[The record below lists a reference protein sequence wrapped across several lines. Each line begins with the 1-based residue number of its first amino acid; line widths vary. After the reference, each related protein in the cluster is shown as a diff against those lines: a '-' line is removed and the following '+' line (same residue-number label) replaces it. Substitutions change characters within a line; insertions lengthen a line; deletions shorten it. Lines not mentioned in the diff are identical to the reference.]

1 MLENNY
7 FVPSL
12 NAFIEGDLT
21 CQKDLPLS
29 STLRTHP
36 DQIEDLSKRSLK
48 MSKRSLKKCLRI
60 TILFQVLS
68 LLISKPLLLR
78 G

>member
-36 DQIEDLSKRSLK
+36 DPIEDL
-48 MSKRSLKKCLRI
+48 SKRSLKKCLRI

>member
-29 STLRTHP
+29 STLCTHP

-48 MSKRSLKKCLRI
+48 NA
-60 TILFQVLS
+60 
-68 LLISKPLLLR
+68 
-78 G
+78 

>member
-12 NAFIEGDLT
+12 NTFIEGDLT

-29 STLRTHP
+29 STLRTHRDP
-36 DQIEDLSKRSLK
+36 IEDL
-48 MSKRSLKKCLRI
+48 SKRSLKKCLRI